1 MVQAVSAGA
10 PNDLLDRLARHPA
23 FAAVPAERLRAEL
36 NPRRYVGR
44 APEQVAEFLSGYLTP
59 LLDQAGRLA
68 AAAPAGEVRV

>member
-1 MVQAVSAGA
+1 MSAGA
-10 PNDLLDRLARHPA
+10 PNGLLDRLARHPA

-36 NPRRYVGR
+36 DPRRFVGR